1 MERPMSQR
9 RAEAV
14 MQTYLTQVL
23 SNRKYERIAEFAA
36 DNMVDHTQPERGPAA
51 LEAHARRFCDN
62 ITDLEITVERI
73 FATDDTAVGIWRWS
87 GTPIQSWGVSASG
100 EAIYPRIIASIF
112 RLEDDM
118 VVDYQVF
125 VDAVDVATQL

>member
-1 MERPMSQR
+1 
-9 RAEAV
+9 
-14 MQTYLTQVL
+14 
-23 SNRKYERIAEFAA
+23 
-36 DNMVDHTQPERGPAA
+36 
-51 LEAHARRFCDN
+51 
-62 ITDLEITVERI
+62 
-73 FATDDTAVGIWRWS
+73 
-87 GTPIQSWGVSASG
+87 VSASG

>member
-1 MERPMSQR
+1 MSQR

-23 SNRKYERIAEFAA
+23 SNRKFERIAEFAA

-51 LEAHARRFCDN
+51 LEAHARQFCDN